1 MDPSERADSGS
12 SRDLALDLDC
22 IARWRAGDRD
32 AGSELLDRYAALI
45 RMVAF
50 RAGVRDRED
59 LLELHQ
65 DLALRL
71 LDQLPT
77 LAERIQS
84 SFSGWLHWQVRDLA
98 KRHRRQS
105 ERLREAGRPLQADG
119 TGVEPAETA
128 ATREALRACR
138 DALPE
143 RERAVFELRFVGGMS
158 LREVAARLE
167 SNDNAVA
174 QAVFRLV
181 RRMRECLGAKGFDL
195 AGGGA

>member
-1 MDPSERADSGS
+1 MDQPQHAVGRAQRDHE
-12 SRDLALDLDC
+12 RDLAC

-32 AGSELLDRYAALI
+32 AGTELLDHYAALI

-50 RAGVRDRED
+50 RAGVRDRDD

-71 LDQLPT
+71 LDLLPT

-98 KRHRRQS
+98 KRQRRRA
-105 ERLREAGRPLQADG
+105 ERAREAAMPAPADALV
-119 TGVEPAETA
+119 TEPGDQGA
-128 ATREALRACR
+128 AWEAIRACR
-138 DALPE
+138 DHLPE
-143 RERAVFELRFVGGMS
+143 RERAVFELRFLGGMS
-158 LREVAARLE
+158 LREVAAQLQ

-181 RRMRECLGAKGFDL
+181 RRMRECLGTKGYDL
-195 AGGGA
+195 QEGRA